1 MNFETSMPEHAM
13 APAAIF
19 NIHLVLGYMAW
30 GLVFFTYV
38 WPRLRSM
45 DVASANRAIAA
56 RHSFRFL
63 D

>member
-1 MNFETSMPEHAM
+1 M